1 MLVHSVLSPLSRCRR
16 PNDGRRQT
24 GIELE
29 AKIYGLTFFSECVFV
44 ALLHLLH
51 SPTSVFFSSLRIDG
65 DVDLPEF
72 AIAFRTHTHSLHN
85 YTYDIDDELICALAF
100 IDRFNFDVYD
110 SRLTTIYPNSI
121 TANR

>member
-1 MLVHSVLSPLSRCRR
+1 MMGADKLELNEKQKYMDWRFSLSAFLLLSFIFFTLPPL
-16 PNDGRRQT
+16 
-24 GIELE
+24 
-29 AKIYGLTFFSECVFV
+29 F
-44 ALLHLLH
+44 
-51 SPTSVFFSSLRIDG
+51 FFSSLRNDG

-121 TANR
+121 TANRWQYDQTEHCNG